1 MITWFMQLSGP
12 EQMAFLIMA
21 TLIVLLVLTV
31 RVQLQR
37 WN

>member
-12 EQMAFLIMA
+12 EQMAALIMA